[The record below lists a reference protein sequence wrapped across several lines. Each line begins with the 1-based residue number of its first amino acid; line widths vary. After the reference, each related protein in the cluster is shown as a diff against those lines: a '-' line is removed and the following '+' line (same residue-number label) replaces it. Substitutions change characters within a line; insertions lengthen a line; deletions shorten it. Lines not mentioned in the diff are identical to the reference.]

1 VTDASGSY
9 FKVDLLNGT
18 SLIFKNLH
26 DLFVC
31 NIKKD
36 ILDSSSQAFMSD
48 IEVNKMKFS
57 KKEIEGAKKAK
68 LFIQKLGY
76 PSVQNAVLFLQ
87 SGAINQ
93 VPCNSS
99 DAYRMLTSVT
109 LKFFTESKLI

>member
-1 VTDASGSY
+1 VTDASGSH
-9 FKVDLLNGT
+9 FTVDLLNGT
-18 SLIFKNLH
+18 FLIFKNLH

-57 KKEIEGAKKAK
+57 KRKIEGAEKAK
-68 LFIQKLGY
+68 LFIQMLGY
-76 PSVQNAVLFLQ
+76 PSVENAVLLLQ

-99 DAYRMLTSVT
+99 DA
-109 LKFFTESKLI
+109 